1 MFLIFII
8 FSIFGSLFEQIQY
21 LIKHYISTSEL
32 IWPSRTAVIYGQFNM
47 IYGFGAVIFILLLNR
62 KNIKWYRVFIE
73 GSIIGGTFEYIMSL
87 LLEIFVGTKSWDYSK
102 KFLNINGRTTI
113 PIMMM
118 WGFLS
123 VILIKLIY
131 PKLSYLIDKI
141 PKGIGMSL
149 VDILLIFIIFD
160 MVISWSALIRQ
171 NLRRKEIK
179 PYTPV
184 GKFYDKFYTD
194 EYLKEVYPNMV
205 SK

>member
-1 MFLIFII
+1 
-8 FSIFGSLFEQIQY
+8 
-21 LIKHYISTSEL
+21 
-32 IWPSRTAVIYGQFNM
+32 
-47 IYGFGAVIFILLLNR
+47 
-62 KNIKWYRVFIE
+62 
-73 GSIIGGTFEYIMSL
+73 MSL
-87 LLEIFVGTKSWDYSK
+87 LLEVFVGTKSWDYSK

-123 VILIKLIY
+123 VILIKFIY

-141 PKGIGMSL
+141 PKGIWMIIIN
-149 VDILLIFIIFD
+149 ILLVFIIFD

-184 GKFYDKFYTD
+184 GKFYDKVYTD
-194 EYLKEVYPNMV
+194 EYLKEIYPNMV